1 VDEEFLEWWRPPDS
15 EYDDGT
21 LNSDVG
27 FEMDTN
33 TTMERPPYVA
43 SSEFRIADMLTPCAY
58 RHPVNRL
65 RLCETNIS
73 WVVLTGLY
81 AYKIKKNVRFDFIDA
96 STLAKRHHL
105 CEEELRL
112 NRRLSAALYLDVVP
126 ITREPRG
133 LRVDGEGVIVE
144 YAVRM
149 RQFEASQELSALLDH
164 RDVDQRELAD
174 LGLRLARFHEDAAAA
189 TFDGSF
195 PHTAQLHDAVL
206 GNLATLLG
214 HLDGAAALPE
224 LGCLIDWTHD
234 YLHDSWPQLRMREQR
249 GAIRECHG
257 DLHARNIVRWEG
269 QLLPF
274 DCLEFDPNLRWI
286 DLMNDVAFL
295 VMDLTAHG
303 RKDLASAFL
312 NAYLERTG
320 DYDGVRHLP
329 FYSVYRALIRAMV
342 DSLAVEGDA
351 ARRREFQDRLR
362 KRVQVAAAY
371 ATQPAPTLFI
381 MHGPSGS
388 GKSWLSERLALL
400 LGAVRIRSDVERK
413 RLGGAVSKE
422 GLYEPAMNQRT
433 YAHLLECAES
443 CLEGGMNT
451 IVDAAFLKKEDRRLF
466 RELAARRGAAFI
478 ILSCQA
484 DSTTL
489 TERVRERAQA
499 RVDPSDA
506 GVNVL
511 DHQLTSQERLG
522 AEEQLQVI
530 EVETAQSLAC
540 EKAVVAIRDRL
551 SSAELSPPPT

>member
-1 VDEEFLEWWRPPDS
+1 MLS
-15 EYDDGT
+15 T
-21 LNSDVG
+21 ASDVG
-27 FEMDTN
+27 FKMATN
-33 TTMERPPYVA
+33 TAIERPPCVA
-43 SSEFRIADMLTPCAY
+43 SSEFTIADMLTPCVY
-58 RHPVNRL
+58 HHPVNRL
-65 RLCETNIS
+65 RVCETNIS

-105 CEEELRL
+105 CDEELRL
-112 NRRLSAALYLDVVP
+112 NRRLSPALYLDVVP
-126 ITREPRG
+126 ITREPGG

-149 RQFEASQELSALLDH
+149 RQFDASQELSALLDH
-164 RDVDQRELAD
+164 ADVDQRELAD
-174 LGLRLARFHEDAAAA
+174 LGLRLARFHEDAATA
-189 TFDGSF
+189 TFDESF

-206 GNLATLLG
+206 GNLATLLC
-214 HLDGAAALPE
+214 HLDSVAPLPE

-234 YLHDSWPQLRMREQR
+234 YLHNCLPQLRMREQR

-257 DLHARNIVRWEG
+257 DLHARNIARWEG

-274 DCLEFDPNLRWI
+274 DCLEFGPHLRWI
-286 DLMNDVAFL
+286 DVMNDVAFL

-303 RKDLASAFL
+303 RNDLASAFL

-329 FYSVYRALIRAMV
+329 FYSVYRALVRAMV
-342 DSLAVEGDA
+342 DGLAIEGDA

-362 KRVQVAAAY
+362 KRVKAAAKH
-371 ATQPAPTLFI
+371 AAQPTPTLFI

-388 GKSWLSERLALL
+388 GKSWLSEHLAPL

-413 RLGGAVSKE
+413 RLCDAASSAGCTGFEE
-422 GLYEPAMNQRT
+422 GLYEPAMSHRT
-433 YAHLLECAES
+433 YAHLLECTES
-443 CLEGGMNT
+443 CLRGGMNT

-466 RELAARRGAAFI
+466 RDLAARQGVAFI

-489 TERVRERAQA
+489 TKRVRERAEA
-499 RVDPSDA
+499 RVGPSDA
-506 GVNVL
+506 GVEVL
-511 DHQLTSQERLG
+511 EHQLKSQEQLDAG
-522 AEEQLQVI
+522 EQMQAI
-530 EVETAQSLAC
+530 EVETAQSSAC
-540 EKAVVAIRDRL
+540 EQAVAAIRDRMVSARL
-551 SSAELSPPPT
+551 SLPTT

>member
-1 VDEEFLEWWRPPDS
+1 
-15 EYDDGT
+15 
-21 LNSDVG
+21 
-27 FEMDTN
+27 
-33 TTMERPPYVA
+33 MEPPPYVA
-43 SSEFRIADMLTPCAY
+43 SSEFRITDMLTPCVY

-65 RLCETNIS
+65 RVCETNIS

-112 NRRLSAALYLDVVP
+112 NQRLSPALYLDVVP

-133 LRVDGEGVIVE
+133 LRVDGKGVIAE

-149 RQFEASQELSALLDH
+149 RQFDASQELSALLDH

-174 LGLRLARFHEDAAAA
+174 LGFRLARFHENAAVA
-189 TFDGSF
+189 TFDGNF
-195 PHTAQLHDAVL
+195 PYTAQLHDSVL

-214 HLDGAAALPE
+214 HLDGTAALPE
-224 LGCLIDWTHD
+224 LGHLIDWTHD
-234 YLHDSWPQLRMREQR
+234 YLHNSLPQLRMRELR
-249 GAIRECHG
+249 GAIHECHG
-257 DLHARNIVRWEG
+257 DLHARNIARWEG

-274 DCLEFDPNLRWI
+274 DCLEFDPKLRWI
-286 DLMNDVAFL
+286 DVMNDVAFL
-295 VMDLTAHG
+295 MMDLIAHG

-329 FYSVYRALIRAMV
+329 FYSVYRALVRAMV

-351 ARRREFQDRLR
+351 ARRSEFQDRLR
-362 KRVQVAAAY
+362 ERVKAAAAY
-371 ATQPAPTLFI
+371 AIQPMPALFI

-388 GKSWLSERLALL
+388 GKSWLSERLAPL

-413 RLGGAVSKE
+413 RLGDAVSASSPAGAGFKE
-422 GLYEPAMNQRT
+422 GLYDPAMSQRT

-451 IVDAAFLKKEDRRLF
+451 IVDATFLKKEDRRRF
-466 RELAARRGAAFI
+466 SDLATRRGVALT

-484 DSTTL
+484 DSTML
-489 TERVRERAQA
+489 TERVRDRAQA
-499 RVDPSDA
+499 RVGPSDA
-506 GVNVL
+506 DVNVL
-511 DHQLTSQERLG
+511 GHQLTSQEQLG
-522 AEEQLQVI
+522 ADEQLQVI
-530 EVETAQSLAC
+530 EVETTQSSAC

-551 SSAELSPPPT
+551 SSTV